1 MRCRRLV
8 VASVLCA
15 RSIVRSKRLFSIGL
29 LLLLLP
35 VSALAKEVVVLLDP
49 NIRPYVEALAGFKST
64 SDANTRIFARKED
77 GDLSDERAMI
87 GAIRARKPDQILVI
101 GSEAMRAL
109 AGEVTDIPILF
120 VMVLNP
126 RDRLKVMPGNMTG
139 VSMSVAPERQMKVLS
154 QLLPE
159 VKRVAVV
166 YDPEQSQDLI
176 NRGKKAC
183 LSVNQQLFA
192 REVGSPAEAVEQAKL
207 LLSENHTAYWMI
219 PDQLMR
225 ARDVVRYLFF
235 TAREQNRPLIGLSD
249 KYVRAGA
256 LFAFTVQN
264 ETLGQQVAELSNRML
279 AEGKKGHHPIE
290 MARDAD
296 LSINLKVASE
306 MGITVPE
313 VLLRQAKVI
322 N

>member
-1 MRCRRLV
+1 MR
-8 VASVLCA
+8 S
-15 RSIVRSKRLFSIGL
+15 SGFSYNRLFSLVGL

-35 VSALAKEVVVLLDP
+35 ATATAKEVVVLLDP
-49 NIRPYVEALAGFKST
+49 NVRPYVEALAGFKLT
-64 SDANTRIFARKED
+64 SVANTKVFARKED

-101 GSEAMRAL
+101 GSEAMLAL

-126 RDRLKVMPGNMTG
+126 HDRLQVMPKNMTG

-154 QLLPE
+154 QLLPD

-166 YDPEQSQDLI
+166 YDPDQSKALI
-176 NRGKKAC
+176 RRGEKAC
-183 LSVNQQLFA
+183 LAVNQQLLA
-192 REVGSPAEAVEQAKL
+192 KQVKSTTEAVEQAKL
-207 LLSENHTAYWMI
+207 LLAEQNTAYWMI

-225 ARDVVRYLFF
+225 SRDVVRYLFF
-235 TAREQNRPLIGLSD
+235 TAREQNRALIGLSD

-264 ETLGQQVAELSNRML
+264 ETLGRQVGELSNRML
-279 AEGKKGHHPIE
+279 ADRNMNHFPIE

-296 LSINLKVASE
+296 LSINLKVAKK

-313 VLLRQAKVI
+313 TLLRQARVSK
-322 N
+322 